1 MSSVH
6 TATSIVR
13 GGSHMATFWRPGT
26 ALPRAAATADA
37 EAEVARD
44 VPKDVEVPLV
54 QSAPLVGLS
63 LQDQRAR
70 LPVARH
76 RLELLYAVES
86 HAVTIVVGATGSGKT
101 TQVPQ
106 YLLEAGWATSRPLR
120 KGNESVATTRTIVC
134 TQPRRV
140 AVVTI
145 AERVATERG
154 CQVGQEVG
162 YAVRFEDKWDEERT
176 RIKFV
181 TDGLLL
187 RETMR
192 DPLLSRYSVVIL
204 VRRERERE
212 RMERGCGVW
221 YMATCC

>member
-1 MSSVH
+1 MTLRDHRNAPIRTQELRFLVQCNVSV
-6 TATSIVR
+6 R
-13 GGSHMATFWRPGT
+13 FYMATFWRPGT
-26 ALPRAAATADA
+26 ALRGANATADA

-44 VPKDVEVPLV
+44 FPKDVEVPLV
-54 QSAPLVGLS
+54 QFNPLSKLS
-63 LQDQRAR
+63 VQDQRAR

-76 RLELLYAVES
+76 RLELLYAVETY
-86 HAVTIVVGATGSGKT
+86 AITILVGATGSGKT

-106 YLLEAGWATSRPLR
+106 YLLEAGWATSRSID
-120 KGNESVATTRTIVC
+120 GQYSGQNRTIVC

-145 AERVATERG
+145 AERVAMERG
-154 CQVGQEVG
+154 CKLGDEVG
-162 YAVRFEDKWDEERT
+162 YAVRFEEQWDAKRT
-176 RIKFV
+176 KIKFV

-204 VRRERERE
+204 VRKS
-212 RMERGCGVW
+212 
-221 YMATCC
+221 